1 VTEFLEKKAT
11 TGTSSEE
18 ESIVTNVGWTI
29 YGGEPVLRDTGGLNL
44 FEIYLKQPPLIRSA
58 IFESL

>member
-1 VTEFLEKKAT
+1 VTELLEKKAT

-29 YGGEPVLRDTGGLNL
+29 YGGEPVPHDVTGGL

-58 IFESL
+58 TFESL